1 MNKEILL
8 IAEQLKDSF
17 GGEPWFGRSIT
28 ALLRDVTEE
37 SALQQPA
44 GQHSI
49 LELLWHMVTWRE
61 FVISRLQPDEKP
73 LEYFEEN
80 DWRTLDHT
88 DKMLWQAGLNKLHE
102 TQTLLLQLLSKQED
116 ALLDATVPGR
126 KYDYRKLLY
135 GIVQHDIY
143 HTGQIACITKF
154 LRENK

>member
-73 LEYFEEN
+73 QEYFEEN

-88 DKMLWQAGLNKLHE
+88 DRMLWQAGLNKLHE

-143 HTGQIACITKF
+143 HTGQIAYITKF